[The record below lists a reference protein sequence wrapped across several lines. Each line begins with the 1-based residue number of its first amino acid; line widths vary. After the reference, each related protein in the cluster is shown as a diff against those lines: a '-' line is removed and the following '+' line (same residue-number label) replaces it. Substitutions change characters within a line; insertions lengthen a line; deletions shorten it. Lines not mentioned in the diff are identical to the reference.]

1 MAKPKKE
8 PTAAEIELQLSERRF
23 ILEAMTTAAT
33 LLQVPL
39 ITAVVWFYISRS
51 NPVMG
56 ALNKAI
62 LTAELAPIVGDIK
75 FPEGVLLGA
84 AMESTEDL
92 MNILEGYGLGS
103 AKVWFEAAEDKAQD
117 AGDIIGDQIVKLTAP
132 YVTCDRLRDDKIA
145 SEEKIKKS
153 SPGADRIFWMANL
166 HYIRN
171 LMEAKK
177 CDEFGAVRV

>member
-1 MAKPKKE
+1 
-8 PTAAEIELQLSERRF
+8 
-23 ILEAMTTAAT
+23 
-33 LLQVPL
+33 
-39 ITAVVWFYISRS
+39 
-51 NPVMG
+51 
-56 ALNKAI
+56 
-62 LTAELAPIVGDIK
+62 VGDIR

-92 MNILEGYGLGS
+92 MNILQGYGLGS
-103 AKVWFEAAEDKAQD
+103 AKEWFAAGEEGVQD
-117 AGDIIGDQIVKLTAP
+117 AGDILGDLIVKSTAP

-145 SEEKIKKS
+145 TEEKIKKS
-153 SPGADRIFWMANL
+153 SVGAERMFWMANL

>member
-1 MAKPKKE
+1 LAKP
-8 PTAAEIELQLSERRF
+8 TAEELKAEIELQLSERRF
-23 ILEAMTTAAT
+23 ILETVNTAAA

-39 ITAVVWFYISRS
+39 VTAVVWFYISRS

-62 LTAELAPIVGDIK
+62 LTAELAPIVGDIR

-92 MNILEGYGLGS
+92 MNILQGYGLGS
-103 AKVWFEAAEDKAQD
+103 AKEWFAAGEEGVQD
-117 AGDIIGDQIVKLTAP
+117 AGDILGDLIVKSTAP

-145 SEEKIKKS
+145 TEEKIKKS
-153 SPGADRIFWMANL
+153 SVGAERMFWMANL